1 MRHVAT
7 LIGAVLAWLAA
18 GVSPGVAGSCRVP
31 DELARFSVPLPALRK
46 AITGQP
52 KIAVVALGSSSTAG
66 SGASSPNASYPA
78 RLDAELDWRFPGK
91 DFTVHNFGVGGQLA
105 AQMLERIAHE
115 ILPMSPRP
123 SLVLWQTGVN
133 DVVHGVALDTYKETL
148 TQGIRELKAAGIDV
162 VLVNMQYYPRA
173 ERVAGYNEF
182 LLAMHGVAR
191 QENVPVF
198 RRFSIMKHLVK
209 SGQYTTDQLLAPDN
223 FHLNDLSYGCLAR
236 LMAEAITDLVN
247 EGRRTQVRL
256 APTIAD

>member
-1 MRHVAT
+1 MAAYGKEDEGAQAAGRSGRAGLMRHVAT

-123 SLVLWQTGVN
+123 
-133 DVVHGVALDTYKETL
+133 
-148 TQGIRELKAAGIDV
+148 
-162 VLVNMQYYPRA
+162 
-173 ERVAGYNEF
+173 
-182 LLAMHGVAR
+182 
-191 QENVPVF
+191 
-198 RRFSIMKHLVK
+198 
-209 SGQYTTDQLLAPDN
+209 
-223 FHLNDLSYGCLAR
+223 
-236 LMAEAITDLVN
+236 
-247 EGRRTQVRL
+247 
-256 APTIAD
+256 